1 MQGSRAA
8 GLPRRATAAAA
19 VILSAAMLPLVSA
32 SHAGGES
39 CLLPKLAPRGGFASG
54 MRPRLAGAGRAG
66 PRHEPRGHSCISSR
80 PRAATCMR
88 GTRARPGEH
97 GTLAYGLTGRARKR
111 H

>member
-39 CLLPKLAPRGGFASG
+39 CLLPKLAPARGIRVRDAPA
-54 MRPRLAGAGRAG
+54 PRW
-66 PRHEPRGHSCISSR
+66 
-80 PRAATCMR
+80 
-88 GTRARPGEH
+88 
-97 GTLAYGLTGRARKR
+97 GRARR
-111 H
+111 PAP